1 MENALQI
8 FRNEEF
14 GKIRGVMI
22 DGNPYFVGKD
32 VCVALAY
39 QNPRDILKKHVDE
52 EDKTRGYQ
60 IDTPSGKQAMTL
72 INESGLYSL
81 ILTSKL
87 PKAKEFKRWVTSEVL
102 PSIRQTGVY
111 VNDKAYLKWLE
122 TRTQGK
128 ITRKQETAAI
138 KNFIA
143 YARSQ
148 GCTWKDGF
156 IYGTISVWCNIGA
169 GIAKKKDRDNATI
182 QQLNT
187 IDLLEGTVV
196 SRILINGV
204 ADGLHWTQIWAKVK
218 QQINLFLEVT
228 FQGRLPIAPSN
239 NVVLSKEE

>member
-1 MENALQI
+1 MDNALQI
-8 FRNEEF
+8 FKNQDF
-14 GKIRGVMI
+14 GKIRCVLI
-22 DGNPYFVGKD
+22 DGEVWFVGKD
-32 VCVALAY
+32 VALALGY
-39 QNPRDILKKHVDE
+39 KNTKDVLSKHVDD

-60 IDTPSGKQAMTL
+60 IATPSGKQDMTL

-102 PSIRQTGVY
+102 PSIRKTGMY

-128 ITRKQETAAI
+128 ITRKQETVAI

-148 GCTWKDGF
+148 GCTWEDGF
-156 IYGTISVWCNIGA
+156 IYGTISIWCNIGA
-169 GIAKKKDRDNATI
+169 GIAKKNGRDKATI

-187 IDLLEGTVV
+187 IDLLEGTVIPH
-196 SRILINGV
+196 ILINGV
-204 ADGLHWTQIWAKVK
+204 ADGLHWTQIWAKIQ
-218 QQINLFLEVT
+218 QQINTFLEVT
-228 FQGRLPIAPSN
+228 FQSPKL
-239 NVVLSKEE
+239 LT